1 MKIQKKQIGFILLAV
16 VAVLIVVLIFSL
28 ISREDVV
35 EKKVM
40 EKEVIFLNRVV
51 ESGVFTTN
59 SNRGVAHKLDFDEE
73 LDSEVLYA
81 YQVYG
86 IDIDN
91 KDDVLRLLREEGFLF
106 VQDYPS
112 EQVVVA
118 GKLDDIK
125 RVFGEGEFYEGYDI
139 GAEAL
144 IRPDMVDVLKASCEG
159 KVYMETMFSTHWF
172 DDNFERLIPYLGTDK
187 NRVGVMVTVS
197 NYSGLE
203 SVIVKEQKEVVFL
216 CDEPDSEFDI
226 SDLDAES
233 EDTLYAFGIRREC
246 IRKEDGSYRADYPVQ
261 EKDETDEKYELRV
274 WKYVRGKIEK
284 VLLYEGFYLLEDVQS
299 DCIIFVG
306 TIEDVQS
313 VFDRT
318 SSIGDWYV
326 DVKTVAYANGFIGN
340 TEDKPIA
347 KKVSLIRYKEQE

>member
-73 LDSEVLYA
+73 LDSEALYA

-86 IDIDN
+86 MDIDN

-125 RVFGEGEFYEGYDI
+125 RVFGEGESYEGYDI

-144 IRPDMVDVLKASCEG
+144 VRPDMVDV
-159 KVYMETMFSTHWF
+159 
-172 DDNFERLIPYLGTDK
+172 R
-187 NRVGVMVTVS
+187 
-197 NYSGLE
+197 
-203 SVIVKEQKEVVFL
+203 
-216 CDEPDSEFDI
+216 
-226 SDLDAES
+226 
-233 EDTLYAFGIRREC
+233 
-246 IRKEDGSYRADYPVQ
+246 
-261 EKDETDEKYELRV
+261 EKYI
-274 WKYVRGKIEK
+274 WKPCFQLIG
-284 VLLYEGFYLLEDVQS
+284 LM
-299 DCIIFVG
+299 
-306 TIEDVQS
+306 TISRD
-313 VFDRT
+313 
-318 SSIGDWYV
+318 
-326 DVKTVAYANGFIGN
+326 
-340 TEDKPIA
+340 
-347 KKVSLIRYKEQE
+347 